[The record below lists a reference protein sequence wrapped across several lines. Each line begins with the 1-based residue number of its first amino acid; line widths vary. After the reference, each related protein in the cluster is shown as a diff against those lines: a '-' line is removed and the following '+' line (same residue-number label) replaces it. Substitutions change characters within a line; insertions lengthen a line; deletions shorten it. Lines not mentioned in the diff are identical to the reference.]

1 MSQAMGWADNVILA
15 MGPLG
20 KITAIVS
27 AIWVRGSSWL
37 KAITG
42 RARES
47 RAILAPAAVYT
58 TTLSPSS
65 ANFFKRGSF

>member
-1 MSQAMGWADNVILA
+1 MSQAIGWADNVILA

-20 KITAIVS
+20 KNTAIVGT
-27 AIWVRGSSWL
+27 IWVGGSSWL

-47 RAILAPAAVYT
+47 RAILALAAVWLAYQQGAFI
-58 TTLSPSS
+58 L
-65 ANFFKRGSF
+65 